1 MRSNPAIHT
10 VRANQRTKAGG
21 SNTPRTAI
29 QPPAGGAAGG
39 EAGTK
44 GGGSNP
50 PRTGIQP
57 PAAAMPS
64 VKPRI
69 QCEAQVK
76 RLLYEEPIRKRAARG
91 ASLKQSGLS
100 KIG

>member
-1 MRSNPAIHT
+1 MRSKPAIHT

-29 QPPAGGAAGG
+29 QPPA
-39 EAGTK
+39 
-44 GGGSNP
+44 
-50 PRTGIQP
+50 
-57 PAAAMPS
+57 AAMPS

-76 RLLYEEPIRKRAARG
+76 RLVYE
-91 ASLKQSGLS
+91 
-100 KIG
+100 